1 MNLLGSDFYGGGL
14 SLLGSQ
20 DQLIVS
26 EGGSTDIKKLNDLKT
41 YLNDTF
47 IQPLLIRDFEFINK
61 NKYNF
66 TYLNNE
72 LLKCK
77 GLNETEVDLY
87 MQIVR
92 FAQECVVILQKNEE
106 LEDKLYKNDGFMGI
120 VTHVP
125 SIILKPEFEIYKTF
139 FGMPPAG
146 KFDVHAVKTIKNL
159 LDINLGATYEE
170 IENSLLEIYETPV
183 MRELAGFSW
192 AEPLRK
198 VRTD

>member
-1 MNLLGSDFYGGGL
+1 MNLLGADNYSSGL
-14 SLLGSQ
+14 SLFGHE
-20 DQLIVS
+20 DKMIVS
-26 EGGSTDIKKLNDLKT
+26 KGGDMELKKLNDLKS

-47 IQPLLIRDFEFINK
+47 IQPLLLRDFEFINK

-77 GLNETEVDLY
+77 ALNETEVDLY

-92 FAQECVVILQKNEE
+92 FAQECVVVLQKNEE
-106 LEDKLYKNDGFMGI
+106 LEEKLYKNDGFMGI

-125 SIILKPEFEIYKTF
+125 SIILKPEFEIYKNF

-146 KFDVHAVKTIKNL
+146 KFDVNAIKTIKNL
-159 LDINLGATYEE
+159 LDIHLGSTYEE
-170 IENSLLEIYETPV
+170 IENYLLKIFEEPV
-183 MRELAGFSW
+183 MRELVGFTW

-198 VRTD
+198 IK